1 MAEISR
7 AELQAAVDP
16 AKATVTDV
24 KHMSSYNWIEAATPT
39 IVVPGTPAHWAA
51 LEAPRQIAKDS
62 GHIYIAQNAARHP
75 ESPLE
80 PLFRFLYA
88 ENDSFDISSADVITD
103 RNNIRKLLSLVS
115 PEFDQKKAEA
125 FTIKVEVVQGTS
137 TILCRDEA
145 ETQCIIGPNEF
156 RGQRHE
162 FEKAYTV
169 HQVPDSTGYHR
180 VISYRFCGLNL
191 LVRYELDAYVE
202 DAKAAARRK
211 DPEDDSISRMMQNLA
226 LSSSQGPEHTD
237 VAGSKL
243 RVKKGGQ
250 AVPLSS
256 TLEIKTRTFRNR
268 LSFDAVAPQLWVS
281 QTPNLVCAYHN
292 RGRFQKP

>member
-16 AKATVTDV
+16 AKATITDV

-39 IVVPGTPAHWAA
+39 IVVPGTPARWTA
-51 LEAPRQIAKDS
+51 LEGPRQIARDS

-80 PLFRFLYA
+80 PLFRSLYA
-88 ENDSFDISSADVITD
+88 ENDSFDVRSADVITD

-115 PEFDQKKAEA
+115 PEFDIKKAEA
-125 FTIKVEVVQGTS
+125 FTIKVEVVQDTT

-156 RGQRHE
+156 RGYGHE

-169 HQVPDSTGYHR
+169 HQVLT
-180 VISYRFCGLNL
+180 
-191 LVRYELDAYVE
+191 
-202 DAKAAARRK
+202 ARATT
-211 DPEDDSISRMMQNLA
+211 ESSRIG
-226 LSSSQGPEHTD
+226 S
-237 VAGSKL
+237 AG
-243 RVKKGGQ
+243 
-250 AVPLSS
+250 
-256 TLEIKTRTFRNR
+256 
-268 LSFDAVAPQLWVS
+268 
-281 QTPNLVCAYHN
+281 
-292 RGRFQKP
+292 